1 MLTSVPH
8 LPISNKHRVKNVML
22 VLSLSLSVHLP
33 AVAAPVASEAEIAFN
48 HEVLEC
54 ASYYQISSNAISQ
67 MNAPQ
72 MKVVGERLLQSSL
85 DAITLAEKYQSKEQV
100 ANTLSSVKEK
110 QLASLPNSKSLGGL
124 MGKYKDRCKSLLAD
138 PQQRLDYWTM
148 ATM

>member
-1 MLTSVPH
+1 MQTSVSHP
-8 LPISNKHRVKNVML
+8 STANKHRIKHGLL
-22 VLSLSLSVHLP
+22 VLSLSLMIQLP
-33 AVAAPVASEAEIAFN
+33 AVAAPQASEAEIAFN

-54 ASYYQISSNAISQ
+54 ASYYQISSNAISN

-85 DAITLAEKYQSKEQV
+85 DAVALAEKYQSKEQV
-100 ANTLSSVKEK
+100 ADTLSSVKQK
-110 QLASLPNSKSLGGL
+110 QLASLPSSKSLRGL
-124 MGKYKDRCKSLLAD
+124 MGKYKDSCKSLLAE

>member
-1 MLTSVPH
+1 MLTSVTH
-8 LPISNKHRVKNVML
+8 LPMSNKHRVKTVML
-22 VLSLSLSVHLP
+22 VLSLSLPLSG
-33 AVAAPVASEAEIAFN
+33 AMAAAPIASEAEIAFN

-85 DAITLAEKYQSKEQV
+85 DAIALAEKYQSKEQV
-100 ANTLSSVKEK
+100 EDILSSVKEK

-124 MGKYKDRCKSLLAD
+124 MGKYKDRCKSLLAE
-138 PQQRLDYWTM
+138 PQKRLDYWTM

>member
-1 MLTSVPH
+1 M
-8 LPISNKHRVKNVML
+8 
-22 VLSLSLSVHLP
+22 SVHLP
-33 AVAAPVASEAEIAFN
+33 AAAAAPEASEAEIAFN

-85 DAITLAEKYQSKEQV
+85 DAIALAEKYQSKEQV

>member
-1 MLTSVPH
+1 MQTSA
-8 LPISNKHRVKNVML
+8 SYSQTANKSGVRNGL
-22 VLSLSLSVHLP
+22 LLLSLSLMVQLP

-48 HEVLEC
+48 NEVLEC
-54 ASYYQISSNAISQ
+54 ASYYQISSDAISQ

-72 MKVVGERLLQSSL
+72 MKVVGERLSQSSL
-85 DAITLAEKYQSKEQV
+85 DAIALAEKYQSKEQV
-100 ANTLSSVKEK
+100 AETLSSVKEK

-138 PQQRLDYWTM
+138 PQKRLDYWTM